1 MPANLENSAAV
12 TGLKR
17 SVFIPIP
24 KKGNAKECSN
34 YPTIALISRQQIN
47 AQNSPSQ
54 GSIVHELRT
63 LRCSSWIQKRQRKQ
77 RSNYQHPL
85 DHRKSKRIPEK
96 KSTSASL
103 TTLNPLTVWIT
114 TNCVKIFKTWEY
126 QTTYLPPEKPVLQA
140 KKQQLQPD
148 MEQGTGSKL
157 VKEYFKTV
165 YCHPA
170 YLTYIQSTSCKIL
183 GWMKHKL

>member
-1 MPANLENSAAV
+1 MPPNLENSAVV

-17 SVFIPIP
+17 SVFILIP

-34 YPTIALISRQQIN
+34 YPAIALISHVSKLMLKILQVPDVQSGFRKGRGNRDQITN
-47 AQNSPSQ
+47 T
-54 GSIVHELRT
+54 H
-63 LRCSSWIQKRQRKQ
+63 WI
-77 RSNYQHPL
+77 
-85 DHRKSKRIPEK
+85 IEK
-96 KSTSASL
+96 ARGYLKKTSTSASL

-114 TNCVKIFKTWEY
+114 TNCGKFFKTWEY

-157 VKEYFKTV
+157 QKEYFKTV

-183 GWMKHKL
+183 GCMKHKLESR